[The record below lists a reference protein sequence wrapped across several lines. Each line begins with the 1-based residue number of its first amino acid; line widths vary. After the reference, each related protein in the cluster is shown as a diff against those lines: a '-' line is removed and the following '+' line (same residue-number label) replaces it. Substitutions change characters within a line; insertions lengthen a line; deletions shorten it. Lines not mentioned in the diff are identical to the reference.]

1 MSRICIYP
9 YRMASN
15 SSKALA
21 EALREVGHKVIRVY
35 PDRNYTPR
43 DDDIIIDWGNSA
55 VPNWEHNRL
64 INQPERV
71 SIAANKRHTFDLLE
85 WFLDTPTPS
94 HTTSKNVA
102 SYWIE
107 LGNQIFCRTTL
118 TGHSGQGIVVATTP
132 EELVD
137 APLYTLSFTKTN
149 EYRIHVFKNEI
160 IDIQEKKKRSGTG
173 VRSDHDVWNL
183 GNDYIFAREGVE
195 CPVAAQNSAI
205 MAVHHLGLDFGAV
218 DVGYNRPSDSHVV
231 FEVNTSPGLEGTT
244 LQKYVER
251 IGYEL

>member
-9 YRMASN
+9 YKMQSN

-21 EALREVGHKVIRVY
+21 EALRELGHKVLRAY

-43 DDDIIIDWGNSA
+43 DDDIIINWGNSSS
-55 VPNWEHNRL
+55 PTWDYGNIINR
-64 INQPERV
+64 PARV
-71 SIAANKRHTFDLLE
+71 AIAANKLRTFDLLD
-85 WFLDTPTPS
+85 WFSDTPTPAY
-94 HTTSKNVA
+94 TPSKEIA
-102 SYWIE
+102 ALWIE
-107 LGNQIFCRTTL
+107 LGNKIFCRTTL
-118 TGHSGQGIVVATTP
+118 TGHSGQGIVVANTE

-137 APLYTLSFTKTN
+137 APLYTISLQKTN
-149 EYRIHVFKNEI
+149 EYRIHVFKGEV
-160 IDIQEKKKRSGTG
+160 IDIQEKRKRSGTG

-195 CPVAAQNSAI
+195 CPIVAQSSAI

-218 DVGYNRPSDSHVV
+218 DVGYNRPSDSHVI